1 MNYRLASLLSSEA
14 ANTAGTKTIDV
25 NVKQPISRIIVEM
38 KGTNNGSVPTAHP
51 AKMVSKI
58 ELVDGSNVLFSLS
71 GVEAQALNF
80 YERGR
85 LPQGLMC
92 YVNDVQCSANFELN
106 FGRWLWDELLAFDPT
121 KFNNPQLKITH
132 DLAAGGSA
140 PDAAT
145 LAVYA
150 MCFDEK
156 KVTPQGYLMSKEQ
169 YTYTLVASAKE
180 HIDLAVD
187 LPYRFLLIKSLT
199 AGKNPHEN
207 FNKIKLS
214 EDNDARVL
222 INDESVSA
230 LAKIFEDYPRI
241 LEEILAADLDGEETI
256 YCTPAY
262 LECNVGQGM
271 NAADTALF
279 ADQGYGGAFD
289 ATGTNGALSQWLV
302 TGHMPHGALL
312 IPMGKK
318 DVIEDWYDVAKV
330 GSLKATITAG
340 SGASGTCEVFSQQ
353 LKKYGA

>member
-1 MNYRLASLLSSEA
+1 MNYRIASLLSSEA

-38 KGTNNGSVPTAHP
+38 KATNNGNTPTAHP

-85 LPQGLMC
+85 LPDALMC
-92 YVNDVQCSANFELN
+92 YVDNVQCAATFELN
-106 FGRWLWDELLAFDPT
+106 FGRWLWDEILAFDPT

-132 DLAAGGSA
+132 NLAAGGSA

-145 LAVYA
+145 LAVFA
-150 MCFDEK
+150 HCFDEK
-156 KVTPQGYLMSKEQ
+156 ASKPTGFLMSKEQ
-169 YTYTLVASAKE
+169 YTYTLSASAKE
-180 HIDLAVD
+180 HVDLAVD
-187 LPYRFLLIKSLT
+187 IPYRFLLFKSLT

-207 FNKIKLS
+207 MSKIKLS

-222 INDESVSA
+222 INDESVSS
-230 LAKIFEDYPRI
+230 LVKLIQDHPRI
-241 LEEILAADLDGEETI
+241 VEGILAYDLDGHVTI
-256 YCTPAY
+256 FCTPAY
-262 LECNVGQGM
+262 LEIINGIGA
-271 NAADTALF
+271 NEADTALF
-279 ADQGYGGAFD
+279 ADQGYGGTFD
-289 ATGTNGALSQWLV
+289 ATGGNAKLSQWLV
-302 TGHMPHGALL
+302 TGHLPHGAVCL
-312 IPMGKK
+312 PMGKK

-340 SGASGTCEVFSQQ
+340 SAASGTCEIFSQQ
-353 LKKYGA
+353 MKKYGA

>member
-1 MNYRLASLLSSEA
+1 MNYRIASLLASEA
-14 ANTAGTKTIDV
+14 ANTAGTRTIDV
-25 NVKQPISRIIVEM
+25 NVKQPISRITIEM
-38 KGTNNGSVPTAHP
+38 KGTNSTSVPVAHP

-85 LPQGLMC
+85 LPDGLMN
-92 YVNDVQCSANFELN
+92 YVTGVQCAATFELN

-132 DLAAGGSA
+132 NLAAGGST
-140 PDAAT
+140 PTAAT
-145 LAVYA
+145 LSVFAH
-150 MCFDEK
+150 CFDEK
-156 KVTPQGYLMSKEQ
+156 KATPVGFLMSKEQ
-169 YTYTLVASAKE
+169 FSYTLVASAKE
-180 HIDLAVD
+180 AIDLAAD
-187 LPYRFLLIKSLT
+187 IPYRFLLVKSLT

-207 FNKIKLS
+207 YNKIKLS

-222 INDESVSA
+222 INDESVSS
-230 LAKIFEDYPRI
+230 LIKLLQEYPRI
-241 LEEILAADLDGEETI
+241 VEGILTYDLDGEETI
-256 YCTPAY
+256 YCSPSY

-289 ATGTNGALSQWLV
+289 ATGTANQLAQWLI
-302 TGHMPHGALL
+302 TGHMPHGTLL
-312 IPMGKK
+312 LPFGKK
-318 DVIEDWYDVAKV
+318 EVIEDFYDVAKV
-330 GSLKATITAG
+330 GSLKLTITAG
-340 SGASGTCEVFSQQ
+340 SGASGTVEIFSQQ